1 MGLFLS
7 TSTIL
12 PYLAPSCLPL
22 GHSWGHLGASWG
34 HFWNPLGPSWGH
46 SGPSWS
52 HLGAI
57 LAHLGAI
64 LGHLKAILDHL
75 RGILTCIAPP
85 WVHLGGIL
93 AHYGLSWGHLGAI
106 LGPSRDHL
114 GAILDLSVGAGPS
127 NTLIFVIFKR
137 LQVGL
142 LSTSTILFYLA
153 PSCLPIGQ
161 PCGHLGELFP
171 WALLGPKL

>member
-1 MGLFLS
+1 MHLDLHCATLGPSWEYLVRLWAILGSSCGHLGAILGLSVGAGTKKNLIFLICFKFLQMGLFLS
-7 TSTIL
+7 ISTIL
-12 PYLAPSCLPL
+12 HYLVPILLPL

-34 HFWNPLGPSWGH
+34 HFWDPLGPSWGH
-46 SGPSWS
+46 PGHSWS
-52 HLGAI
+52 CLGAI

-106 LGPSRDHL
+106 
-114 GAILDLSVGAGPS
+114 
-127 NTLIFVIFKR
+127 
-137 LQVGL
+137 
-142 LSTSTILFYLA
+142 
-153 PSCLPIGQ
+153 
-161 PCGHLGELFP
+161 
-171 WALLGPKL
+171 